1 MFLSTFFPH
10 RRLNKKK
17 LGNVCCCRSIK
28 ICLYLF
34 LIFYSPQKLYYWG
47 CIATKKNP
55 SGQTKFSFCPTTSI
69 HGWYLW
75 TKNVF
80 FRLFGQE
87 TVSGDTILYIYI
99 YIGIVFFTTSTCPT
113 CIRSMWLTPEL
124 PDVSYQL
131 IFPIKNLYIAKLFDS
146 D

>member
-99 YIGIVFFTTSTCPT
+99 YRDCVF
-113 CIRSMWLTPEL
+113 
-124 PDVSYQL
+124 Y
-131 IFPIKNLYIAKLFDS
+131 NLYVSNLYSFNVINTWTTWRFLSIDLS
-146 D
+146 N